1 MQSLVYTANHKV
13 EIMESPEP
21 ELRQGEVIIEVEAS
35 GICGSDVDGFL
46 GRSRKRRP
54 PLVMGH
60 EFAGRLLQ
68 AIPSRGFGE
77 GDLVT
82 VMPLLGCGSCSFCIA
97 GDTNLCPDRKLVG
110 MDQPGAFA
118 ERVSVPEWSV
128 CRLPSGV
135 TARAAVMAEPMANA
149 CHIRKIL
156 GRNLPEKVL
165 ILGCGTIGMVVL
177 GMLKVYGTK
186 QIIAVD
192 TNPDKIEV
200 ALKMGATEA
209 MDAKSDTLAG
219 QIKDKYGQI
228 PLVID
233 CIGLGATRAMG
244 IDLAGIGGK
253 LVWIGLHDGEMAGEA
268 RDIVTKELSILGS
281 YGYNMDDFEEALEI
295 ISKDPGLWES
305 LVEVSPLSSGQAV
318 FEKLVHNPGSTI
330 KAALAP

>member
-21 ELRQGEVIIEVEAS
+21 EISQGNVIIEVEAS

-60 EFAGRLLQ
+60 EFAGKLLQ
-68 AIPSRGFGE
+68 GIPSRGFSE

-82 VMPLLGCGSCSFCIA
+82 VMPLLGCGSCSYCDE
-97 GDTNLCPDRKLVG
+97 GNTNLCPNRRLVG

-128 CRLPSGV
+128 CKLPEGV
-135 TARAAVMAEPMANA
+135 NARAAVMSEPMANA
-149 CHIRKIL
+149 CHIRKVL
-156 GRNLPEKVL
+156 GGRLPETAL
-165 ILGCGTIGMVVL
+165 IIGCGTIGMVVL
-177 GMLKVYGTK
+177 GMLKYYGTK

-192 TNPDKIEV
+192 TNPAKLEV
-200 ALKMGATEA
+200 ALKLGAIEA
-209 MDAKSDTLAG
+209 LDAKSETLAQ
-219 QIKDKYGQI
+219 QIREKYGPM

-233 CIGLGATRAMG
+233 CIGLGVTRATG
-244 IDLAGIGGK
+244 IELAGIGGR

-281 YGYNMDDFEEALEI
+281 YGYNMADFEEALEI
-295 ISKDPGLWES
+295 ISKDPALWES
-305 LVEVSPLSSGQAV
+305 LVEVEPLVDGQSI